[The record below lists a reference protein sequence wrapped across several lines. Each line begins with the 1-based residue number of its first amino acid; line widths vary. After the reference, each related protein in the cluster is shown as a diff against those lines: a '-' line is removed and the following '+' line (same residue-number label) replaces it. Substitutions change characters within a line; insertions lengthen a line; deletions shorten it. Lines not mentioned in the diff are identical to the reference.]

1 MIVSKLL
8 TKQRYLLLSSVP
20 PLKSVAP
27 SVHSQSGLPLAWS
40 VQEWPPYALRPQTAS
55 VMPAMRGSAGVESA
69 EL

>member
-27 SVHSQSGLPLAWS
+27 SVHSQSGLPLAG
-40 VQEWPPYALRPQTAS
+40 QEGPRF
-55 VMPAMRGSAGVESA
+55 GS
-69 EL
+69 L